1 MAEAPATTTRPSRA
15 RKTAP
20 AKVAPA
26 KPAVAKTDAATPA
39 TEATPTDRFTV
50 AFEHNG
56 TTKNFERFDAPKS
69 MKGVVVGSV
78 YVPIGTQRVGVVV
91 IGVEA
96 PAAE

>member
-1 MAEAPATTTRPSRA
+1 MTETPATTTRPSRA
-15 RKTAP
+15 RKAAP
-20 AKVAPA
+20 AK
-26 KPAVAKTDAATPA
+26 ATP
-39 TEATPTDRFTV
+39 TPKAAPKSDTPPAAVVETTDRFTV

-78 YVPIGTQRVGVVV
+78 YAPLGTQRVGVVV
-91 IGVEA
+91 IGPET

>member
-1 MAEAPATTTRPSRA
+1 MTETPATTTRPSRA
-15 RKTAP
+15 RKATPAKTAP
-20 AKVAPA
+20 TPKAAPKA
-26 KPAVAKTDAATPA
+26 DTPPAVAET
-39 TEATPTDRFTV
+39 TDRFTV

-78 YVPIGTQRVGVVV
+78 YAPIGTQRVGVVV
-91 IGVEA
+91 IGPET